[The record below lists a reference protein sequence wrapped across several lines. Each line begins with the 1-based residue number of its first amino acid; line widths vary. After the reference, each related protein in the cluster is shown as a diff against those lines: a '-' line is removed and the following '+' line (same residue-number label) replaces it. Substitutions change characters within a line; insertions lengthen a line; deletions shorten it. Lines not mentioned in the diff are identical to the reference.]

1 MSHDDC
7 GSRNR
12 HIVTLFLVFVTL
24 LLLQEMDVFSKFVQT
39 KNTMNMRTV
48 LLLLLC
54 CISSIAV
61 ADSLK
66 EIELNR
72 KETQMRPLSIMSEP
86 AAYQTDAVINIWLPN
101 ASPYVTVSIVNEET
115 GVQVYF
121 MIYAGINNIQI
132 NLENEIEGIYT
143 LKVNLEGTE
152 YTGYF
157 IR

>member
-1 MSHDDC
+1 
-7 GSRNR
+7 
-12 HIVTLFLVFVTL
+12 
-24 LLLQEMDVFSKFVQT
+24 
-39 KNTMNMRTV
+39 MRTV

-86 AAYQTDAVINIWLPN
+86 AAYQTDAVINIRLPN

-121 MIYAGINNIQI
+121 MIYAGRNNIQI

>member
-12 HIVTLFLVFVTL
+12 HIVTL

-39 KNTMNMRTV
+39 KNTMIMRKV

-54 CISSIAV
+54 CISGVVMAETRKDI
-61 ADSLK
+61 DLK
-66 EIELNR
+66 KNDVEI
-72 KETQMRPLSIMSEP
+72 RPLSIMSEP
-86 AAYQTDAVINIWLPN
+86 TAYQADAVICIWLPN

>member
-1 MSHDDC
+1 
-7 GSRNR
+7 
-12 HIVTLFLVFVTL
+12 
-24 LLLQEMDVFSKFVQT
+24 
-39 KNTMNMRTV
+39 MRTV

-86 AAYQTDAVINIWLPN
+86 AAYQTDAVINIRLPD

-121 MIYAGINNIQI
+121 MIYAGRNNIQI

>member
-7 GSRNR
+7 GSRNM

-39 KNTMNMRTV
+39 KNTMIMRKV

-54 CISSIAV
+54 CISGVVMAETRKDI
-61 ADSLK
+61 DLK
-66 EIELNR
+66 KNDVEI
-72 KETQMRPLSIMSEP
+72 RPLSIMSEP
-86 AAYQTDAVINIWLPN
+86 TAYQADAVICIWLPN

>member
-1 MSHDDC
+1 
-7 GSRNR
+7 
-12 HIVTLFLVFVTL
+12 
-24 LLLQEMDVFSKFVQT
+24 
-39 KNTMNMRTV
+39 MRTV

-72 KETQMRPLSIMSEP
+72 KETQMRPLSIMSDP
-86 AAYQTDAVINIWLPN
+86 AASQTDADISIRFPD

-115 GVQVYF
+115 GAQVYS
-121 MIYAGINNIQI
+121 MIYAGTNKIQI
-132 NLENEIEGIYT
+132 NIENEPEGTYT
-143 LKVNLEGTE
+143 LYLNIRGAE

-157 IR
+157 TL